1 MSKKLGGDVSREGFI
16 LYKDTLKRCLKNLPD
31 FEDKGKLLETI
42 SQYVNGEEI
51 TYYSER
57 ISINFSFL
65 QDGIDRS
72 EAKYKKKQE
81 DAKQFYEKQ
90 REEMAQLKK
99 LKILSEQKEFSEQI
113 EDSAQKNTLI
123 STSISTSTSTSI
135 SSNTNVL
142 SNNLSKKYS
151 KKQVREILERE
162 GIFFKQISFDA
173 FYELNSREYGWKYDP
188 ITAARSYIEK
198 HAGCLSAVKN
208 SPGAP
213 PLGGP
218 NKKPVLVE
226 AQAADEFLK
235 TAILKL
241 SEFLSEADKKIFAQ
255 IQPIRLIS
263 GVETGKVVER
273 NIAGRKTAVKE
284 VKNKLILRVTDKII
298 ATTIDENKIVSEY
311 LTAQNTF
318 IEWVF

>member
-1 MSKKLGGDVSREGFI
+1 MSKK
-16 LYKDTLKRCLKNLPD
+16 
-31 FEDKGKLLETI
+31 KLLEKKGFVLYQDTLETAINLLPEMEERGQLLTTI
-42 SQYVNGEEI
+42 HQYVSHKEI
-51 TYYSER
+51 TSFSDRVNVCFAFIRDKINAANDLYKREQERRAEYYR
-57 ISINFSFL
+57 
-65 QDGIDRS
+65 
-72 EAKYKKKQE
+72 KKN
-81 DAKQFYEKQ
+81 
-90 REEMAQLKK
+90 
-99 LKILSEQKEFSEQI
+99 
-113 EDSAQKNTLI
+113 KNTD
-123 STSISTSTSTSI
+123 
-135 SSNTNVL
+135 NTENTENTQKTVTEHETEHETKREINDVNLLKNNNIIL
-142 SNNLSKKYS
+142 SNNKKFS
-151 KKQVREILERE
+151 KKQVKEILERE
-162 GIFFKQISFDA
+162 GIFLKQISFDA
-173 FYELNSREYGWKYDP
+173 FFELNSREYGWKYDP

-255 IQPIRLIS
+255 IQPIRLIL

-284 VKNKLILRVTDKII
+284 VKNKLILRVTDKVI
-298 ATTIDENKIVSEY
+298 ATTIDENKIIGEY